1 MLLTF
6 DKKPKNK
13 EASGTFAGIIQI
25 INKHF
30 WKAFVGPFF
39 AFGYPVV
46 FTLILG
52 TIFNYEMILGA
63 TFSIGP
69 LAIACIALP
78 TALFEFK
85 KSTLLKRIGATNIK
99 PINFLLFTASYYFI
113 IMIFSGLW
121 TALISLVIFGSRYF
135 QVGKELYSFTLGVG
149 EDLQK
154 VIVRSPSLKD
164 LFSRIHWPSY
174 IYSFI
179 ALTIVSLS
187 VGLFIVSVSKSI
199 LTIQGIGSTL
209 LILTMFLSGQVLPL
223 AQIVKVEAMWYLSY
237 LTPFKSPIIQNT
249 MAFQGVTE
257 ASQNFLVNSEWVP
270 FENNLY
276 SHAEYTKLLTSL
288 GQYLKVAHL
297 DPQNPLFQ
305 PEAFV
310 GDMSTFN
317 DQHHNALEY
326 DKYNI
331 FDVNKVYQTINPL
344 NTAQTAN
351 DHFKNILDISIKTN
365 LRTLMDTKSTPAQ
378 IDEAQGFLLMFVWET
393 PKSNNPLKVGQVLN
407 QNNQYFQEIKTI
419 NSESDFNE
427 LHKIWSERILAN
439 KFIQKYANA
448 YVQYTPD
455 AIPDSAFIKIG
466 TKAENILNFILPFV
480 WSAVLLGFASKSF
493 RWNTR

>member
-6 DKKPKNK
+6 DKKPKKK
-13 EASGTFAGIIQI
+13 EFNSTFAGIIQI

-39 AFGYPVV
+39 AFGYPVI

-69 LAIACIALP
+69 LAIACISLP

-99 PINFLLFTASYYFI
+99 PINFLLFTASYYFL

-135 QVGKELYSFTLGVG
+135 QVGKEIYSFNLGVG

-154 VIVRSPSLKD
+154 IIVRSPSLKD
-164 LFSRIHWPSY
+164 LFSRIHWASY

-179 ALTIVSLS
+179 ALTIVSLA
-187 VGLFIVSVSKSI
+187 VGLFIVSISKSI

-209 LILTMFLSGQVLPL
+209 LIFTMFLSGQVLPL

-249 MAFQGVTE
+249 MAFQGVTQ
-257 ASQNFLVNSEWVP
+257 STQNFLVNNEWVP

-276 SHAEYTKLLTSL
+276 THGEYTKLLASL

-305 PEAFV
+305 QEAFV
-310 GDMSTFN
+310 SDMTPLSAN
-317 DQHHNALEY
+317 HHNALEY

-331 FDVNKVYQTINPL
+331 FDVNNVYQTINPL
-344 NTAQTAN
+344 STGQTAN
-351 DHFKNILDISIKTN
+351 DQFKNILDISIKTN
-365 LRTLMDTKSTPAQ
+365 IRTLMNADATPKE
-378 IDEAQGFLLMFVWET
+378 IEEAQGFLLMFVWET
-393 PKSNNPLKVGQVLN
+393 PKSNNPQEVGQVLSR
-407 QNNQYFQEIKTI
+407 NNQYFQEIKSI
-419 NSESDFNE
+419 NSQSDFAV
-427 LHKIWSERILAN
+427 LHKNWLERILAN
-439 KFIQKYANA
+439 KFIHKYTNA

-455 AIPDSAFIKIG
+455 AISNSAFIKIG
-466 TKAENILNFILPFV
+466 TKAENILNFILPFA
-480 WSAVLLGFASKSF
+480 WSFILLGFASKSF
-493 RWNTR
+493 RWNAR